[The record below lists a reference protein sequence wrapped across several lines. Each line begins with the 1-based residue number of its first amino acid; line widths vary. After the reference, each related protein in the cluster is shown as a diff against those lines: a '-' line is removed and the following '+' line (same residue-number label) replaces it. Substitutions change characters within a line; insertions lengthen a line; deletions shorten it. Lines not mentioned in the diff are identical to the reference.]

1 MIKLVIIWIYFN
13 FIMNI
18 PLLYMYIYIFSINFI
33 SCLYVLQ
40 YTIRYTIEKNKNLIL
55 NTIQFLTIMLPRFTT
70 WLLTKVKVYILSF
83 SHYTYYTK
91 RKIWT
96 DPIMVLVLE
105 TFLETFS
112 LKLKKKIKIKT
123 IDSFDSV

>member
-1 MIKLVIIWIYFN
+1 
-13 FIMNI
+13 
-18 PLLYMYIYIFSINFI
+18 MYIYIFSINFI

-83 SHYTYYTK
+83 WYETYYMK
-91 RKIWT
+91 REMLT
-96 DPIMVLVLE
+96 DPLRVLV
-105 TFLETFS
+105 
-112 LKLKKKIKIKT
+112 
-123 IDSFDSV
+123 